1 MTVEQY
7 YGTGRRKSAV
17 ARVYLQKGTGQI
29 TINSR
34 TLEEYFGG
42 RRAAHMVVRQPF
54 VCVGMPEKFDV
65 KVMIRG
71 SGPMGQASAIRHG
84 ITRAL
89 LQYDESGV
97 QPTVQ
102 PVVSNDDGEE
112 GEGGSCIETFRQML
126 RKAGYVTRDSRCV
139 ERKKV
144 GRRKA
149 RKVEQYSKR

>member
-17 ARVYLQKGTGQI
+17 ARVYLQKGTGDI
-29 TINSR
+29 TINDR

-42 RRAAHMVVRQPF
+42 RRAAHMVVRQPL
-54 VCVGMPEKFDV
+54 VCVDMPESFDIKV
-65 KVMIRG
+65 KIRG

-102 PVVSNDDGEE
+102 PIASDEEGEE
-112 GEGGSCIETFRQML
+112 GEGGGIQTFRQML

-149 RKVEQYSKR
+149 RKLEQYSKR